1 MMTPQICNGV
11 SRSNTRRLLVNS
23 PACRPAKPRVVKNRA
38 AAPGGHGDGDEGPER
53 RLPVRPDGV
62 SRRAC
67 SGASRRGRGRR
78 QQPHLLAALRPRA
91 LALMSTGASGD
102 TLAEILAVAGA
113 PSREELRAFVRA
125 VVIDRVLADQSG
137 AGGPVVAFACGA
149 WTDKRMPLRPEYRD
163 TIGGAFKGTATT
175 VDFKDKVRTTFMF
188 SWISNLD

>member
-1 MMTPQICNGV
+1 MATGTKGPSAACQSGQKAFRGAPARALRGV
-11 SRSNTRRLLVNS
+11 
-23 PACRPAKPRVVKNRA
+23 A
-38 AAPGGHGDGDEGPER
+38 AADGNNLTFSP
-53 RLPVRPDGV
+53 LSVHV
-62 SRRAC
+62 
-67 SGASRRGRGRR
+67 
-78 QQPHLLAALRPRA
+78 A

-175 VDFKDKVRTTFMF
+175 VHFKDKVRTTLMF